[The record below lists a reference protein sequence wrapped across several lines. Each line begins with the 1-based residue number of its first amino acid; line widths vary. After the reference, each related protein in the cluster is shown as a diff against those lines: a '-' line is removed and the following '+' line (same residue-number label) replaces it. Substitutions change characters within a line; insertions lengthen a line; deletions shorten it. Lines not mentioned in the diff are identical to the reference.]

1 MNKPAKTDKPFMRRF
16 FEEKRKILS
25 ENNNKQN
32 IDLEIQGR
40 LLISEEYRRADT
52 ILIYA
57 ARENEI
63 ATSGIIHAALA
74 NRKTVALP
82 VCHKGG
88 VMTFHRIDSLS
99 QLEPGRFGIP
109 EPVEGCPEVI
119 PDADTLCICPALCC
133 EMRGYRLGW
142 GGGFYDRYLA
152 KYDCLKVALC
162 YSDALIP
169 EFEVDEYDIPMDI
182 ICTEKYIRRLS
193 AVKG

>member
-16 FEEKRKILS
+16 FEEKRKILI
-25 ENNNKQN
+25 EKNNRKHDM
-32 IDLEIQGR
+32 DLELQSR
-40 LLISEEYRRADT
+40 LLMSAEYRSAKT

-63 ATSGIIHAALA
+63 ATSGIIHAAFA
-74 NRKTVALP
+74 NHKTVALP

-88 VMTFHRIDSLS
+88 VMTFHRITSLS

-109 EPVEGCPEVI
+109 EPVEGCEEVI
-119 PDADTLCICPALCC
+119 PDSDTMCVCPALCC
-133 EMRGYRLGW
+133 DMRGYRLGW

-152 KYDCLKVALC
+152 KYNCLKAALC

-169 EFEVDEYDIPMDI
+169 SFEVDEYDVKMDL
-182 ICTEKYIRRLS
+182 ICTEKYLRHIG
-193 AVKG
+193 KDK